1 MSMIGNYLRLPE
13 AELQK
18 VLEKPED
25 ILEFLYPE
33 DDSEPFGD
41 RHLDTDKAWQLT
53 HFLLTGD
60 AWVGAEPLRNAVL
73 GGTEI
78 GEEDVGYGPARYLT
92 PSQVKSTSEALAAIY
107 PEQLWQR
114 FDLDAVRKSKI
125 YPSGWEGN
133 EMDRTYIV
141 EYYTSLQTFF
151 AAAAV
156 EEQQAMILYLN

>member
-18 VLEKPED
+18 LLEKPEA

-33 DDSEPFGD
+33 DDSEPGGD
-41 RHLDTDKAWQLT
+41 RHLDTDKAWHLT
-53 HFLLTGD
+53 HFLLTGE
-60 AWVGAEPLRNAVL
+60 AWDGEVPFCNAVL

-92 PSQVKSTSEALAAIY
+92 PSQVKSTSEALAAIS
-107 PEQLWQR
+107 PDQLWQR
-114 FDLDAVRKSKI
+114 FDLDAVRKCKI

-151 AAAAV
+151 AAAV